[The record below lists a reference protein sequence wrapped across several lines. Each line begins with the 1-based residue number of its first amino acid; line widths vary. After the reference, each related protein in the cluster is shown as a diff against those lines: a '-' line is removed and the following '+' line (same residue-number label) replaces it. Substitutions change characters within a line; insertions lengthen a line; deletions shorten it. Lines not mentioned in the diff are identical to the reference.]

1 MIERKLHQFACALLV
16 LAMLVVTMS
25 PVLAADSGN
34 SSANATSGSDDLKG
48 LTSSPP
54 PDNKTLISQGGLSQV
69 SHKALLATAASAF
82 GSCVGDGRGLMEI
95 HAPLGSG
102 WAAGGPWGW
111 FHGVGANGIPI
122 FIPTDPS
129 GVTCVIVDVCGWTGS
144 QWQIGVRL
152 PDGTDQYSPIF
163 DFSQFPAP
171 PGRNAQCYYL
181 FEASG
186 GLPSINVPSLFGSP
200 SSNHYSAYSYEPI
213 NLATGNYFN
222 QHQDLSIPG
231 RGLPLTIDRY
241 YNSLDSSSGPFGSG
255 WTFNYNMNLTVIAG
269 SGNVLVKREDGRVD
283 TYTPK
288 PDVPIL
294 HLRGISIH

>member
-144 QWQIGVRL
+144 QWQIGVSCLTGLINIVRYL
-152 PDGTDQYSPIF
+152 ISPNFRHLQAGMRNVITYSK
-163 DFSQFPAP
+163 
-171 PGRNAQCYYL
+171 
-181 FEASG
+181 
-186 GLPSINVPSLFGSP
+186 
-200 SSNHYSAYSYEPI
+200 H
-213 NLATGNYFN
+213 
-222 QHQDLSIPG
+222 
-231 RGLPLTIDRY
+231 
-241 YNSLDSSSGPFGSG
+241 
-255 WTFNYNMNLTVIAG
+255 
-269 SGNVLVKREDGRVD
+269 RVV
-283 TYTPK
+283 Y
-288 PDVPIL
+288 
-294 HLRGISIH
+294 HR